1 MLDELG
7 LADLSPEKPIKV
19 LHSELERKAVLTSG
33 EQQLS
38 PYSVVALSNWVVDAA
53 QVNRGILIL
62 RKQAGKE
69 DLIASA
75 KELAHSLIANKYSL
89 NAAGT
94 QAIERRLTDYLKSI
108 VDTYQELDRKED
120 IGGGH
125 FFSMRDFF
133 YCVKSFVCSVF
144 ESAQQGTLDHR
155 NLRITDDFL
164 VRSTVR
170 NLGGHEQA
178 QKIVRKC
185 LADCL
190 ETDEDA
196 ITIASPL
203 DLIVQNIQ
211 DSEKEMSVHIARH
224 LMILNRS
231 MIGLQLLN
239 RHVRDRLDKGLGWTV
254 LFGSCFP
261 GDLQVLYP
269 SNFILIF

>member
-19 LHSELERKAVLTSG
+19 LHSELERKATLTSG
-33 EQQLS
+33 EQQMS

-62 RKQAGKE
+62 RKQAVKE

-75 KELAHSLIANKYSL
+75 KELARSLISKYSL
-89 NAAGT
+89 NESGAKT
-94 QAIERRLTDYLKSI
+94 MERKLTNYLESI
-108 VDTYQELDRKED
+108 VDTYQQLDEKKD

-133 YCVKSFVCSVF
+133 YCVKSFVCSLF
-144 ESAQQGTLDHR
+144 ESAQQGTLDLR

-164 VRSTVR
+164 IRSTVR

-178 QKIVRKC
+178 QKIVKKC
-185 LADCL
+185 LAECL
-190 ETDEDA
+190 ETDETA

-203 DLIVQNIQ
+203 DLIVQNIK
-211 DSEKEMSVHIARH
+211 DSSKEMSVHIARH

-239 RHVRDRLDKGLGWTV
+239 LHVRNQLDKGLSWNV

-261 GDLQVLYP
+261 GDLQVF
-269 SNFILIF
+269 SAFLIA

>member
-1 MLDELG
+1 M
-7 LADLSPEKPIKV
+7 ADLSPEKPIKV
-19 LHSELERKAVLTSG
+19 LHSELERKATLTSG

-62 RKQAGKE
+62 RKQAEKE
-69 DLIASA
+69 DLVESA
-75 KELAHSLIANKYSL
+75 VELARSLIAKYSL
-89 NAAGT
+89 NESGAKSM
-94 QAIERRLTDYLKSI
+94 ERSLTKYLESI
-108 VDTYQELDRKED
+108 VDIYEELDQKEN
-120 IGGGH
+120 IGGGY

-144 ESAQQGTLDHR
+144 ESAQTGTFDHR

-164 VRSTVR
+164 IRSTVR

-185 LADCL
+185 LSECL
-190 ETDEDA
+190 ETEEAA

-203 DLIVQNIQ
+203 DLIVQNIR
-211 DSEKEMSVHIARH
+211 DSSKEMSVHIARH

>member
-53 QVNRGILIL
+53 QVNRRILIV
-62 RKQAGKE
+62 RKQEGNE

-75 KELAHSLIANKYSL
+75 KELAHSLISNKYLL
-89 NAAGT
+89 NATGT
-94 QAIERRLTDYLKSI
+94 EAIERRLTDYLKSI

-144 ESAQQGTLDHR
+144 ESAAQQGTL
-155 NLRITDDFL
+155 
-164 VRSTVR
+164 
-170 NLGGHEQA
+170 E
-178 QKIVRKC
+178 
-185 LADCL
+185 
-190 ETDEDA
+190 
-196 ITIASPL
+196 P
-203 DLIVQNIQ
+203 
-211 DSEKEMSVHIARH
+211 VHH
-224 LMILNRS
+224 
-231 MIGLQLLN
+231 G
-239 RHVRDRLDKGLGWTV
+239 
-254 LFGSCFP
+254 
-261 GDLQVLYP
+261 
-269 SNFILIF
+269 